1 VGTPRFNRRRG
12 PTASRGKTIGGTV
25 TLIGGLLTGLGT
37 IVPIYSAVDTTY
49 FKLNSDEGFSRGV
62 WVAAAGIAIAF
73 LAAFGILKRQ
83 STRIPT
89 VCALGLSVAVLFY
102 VLHDYHRFEGLVDL
116 DLTSGIVLCL
126 IGAIASGVGSVV
138 ALVAQSA

>member
-1 VGTPRFNRRRG
+1 MTDEAGDWRRDPTGRNAFRFWDGADWTEQVSNHGVRTTDPYTPADAQGAPPPPPVGPLAPPRAATPTKVGTPRFNRRRG

-73 LAAFGILKRQ
+73 
-83 STRIPT
+83 
-89 VCALGLSVAVLFY
+89 
-102 VLHDYHRFEGLVDL
+102 
-116 DLTSGIVLCL
+116 
-126 IGAIASGVGSVV
+126 
-138 ALVAQSA
+138 